1 MVSEYKFAGA
11 GFVYSSIVPH
21 IIRTGIT
28 YNNGNKTPYAGI
40 SVHECNLICSNDPE
54 CESFNVYVPSNMPTN
69 DNLQRCSFW
78 KHAPLNT
85 LVTLAPAANHVKW
98 DFWTVSPIDG
108 PSVVTNTIT
117 VTI

>member
-1 MVSEYKFAGA
+1 
-11 GFVYSSIVPH
+11 
-21 IIRTGIT
+21 
-28 YNNGNKTPYAGI
+28 
-40 SVHECNLICSNDPE
+40 
-54 CESFNVYVPSNMPTN
+54 MPTN

-117 VTI
+117 VTIQESCGPGNTVITPTKQAGTDNDLVGVGSILYLPYHPYLYTR

>member
-1 MVSEYKFAGA
+1 
-11 GFVYSSIVPH
+11 
-21 IIRTGIT
+21 
-28 YNNGNKTPYAGI
+28 
-40 SVHECNLICSNDPE
+40 
-54 CESFNVYVPSNMPTN
+54 MPTN